1 MPSRWIC
8 ESCAAL
14 TGTKDQKHQ
23 EGGSDNANDD
33 EDQSRAGEARSLLR
47 WWSRRFHLRLD
58 ADCGLGGGF
67 GKELP
72 HGAGYFFEVGFESE
86 VACIQK
92 LDDGVG
98 VIACI
103 GFCAWRNEEP
113 VVLAPDR
120 GIETMMWGSH
130 AGGARRAHP
139 PGGFA
144 GRRR

>member
-1 MPSRWIC
+1 M
-8 ESCAAL
+8 
-14 TGTKDQKHQ
+14 
-23 EGGSDNANDD
+23 
-33 EDQSRAGEARSLLR
+33 
-47 WWSRRFHLRLD
+47 RLD

-130 AGGARRAHP
+130 AGGARRAHS
-139 PGGFA
+139 PGRLR